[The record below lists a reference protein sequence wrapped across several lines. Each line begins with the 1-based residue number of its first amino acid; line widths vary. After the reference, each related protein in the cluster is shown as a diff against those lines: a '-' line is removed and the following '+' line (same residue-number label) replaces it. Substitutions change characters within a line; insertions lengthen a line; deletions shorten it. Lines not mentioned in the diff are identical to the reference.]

1 MGIRGNS
8 MLRHSPNHGILRLH
22 NYVCMHVRKT
32 DIISERVSLI
42 LYPNNISL
50 SFQKTTN
57 LVSAIVDSTSWLV
70 SSSATCSFEE
80 DEDVEESARIDT
92 VSVTVDSLFNPS
104 RIYCH

>member
-1 MGIRGNS
+1 M
-8 MLRHSPNHGILRLH
+8 
-22 NYVCMHVRKT
+22 YVCMHVRKT